1 MGKQSL
7 ADTHSLEDQPGL
19 YCTAVTK
26 VNNFTRIIMRHQ
38 LIWLSDRSHALGCQ
52 AITRYL
58 FVSGVTVLGFAGI
71 AMSPIGKGVA
81 GNVFKAYPV
90 TSRIVSGS
98 HGTRHLTVFSLFF
111 AALAVI
117 LVHLLI
123 LVEGG
128 SGRACP
134 GIANLTTIVTP
145 YAAELVSDTFG
156 DKVPVNAIVALGVT
170 FRKIGQSVC
179 DCRLHQIDNDRAKL
193 KAQVKDCECPVL
205 CILCCN
211 LFSCR
216 QESQT
221 RQVVMVIY
229 LNTAVHL
236 GFLRSCSRLGYYIKT
251 HIVKELHKSL

>member
-1 MGKQSL
+1 
-7 ADTHSLEDQPGL
+7 
-19 YCTAVTK
+19 
-26 VNNFTRIIMRHQ
+26 
-38 LIWLSDRSHALGCQ
+38 
-52 AITRYL
+52 
-58 FVSGVTVLGFAGI
+58 
-71 AMSPIGKGVA
+71 MSPVGRSVA

-90 TSRIVSGS
+90 TSRIESGS
-98 HGTRHLTVFSLFF
+98 HGTRHLTVFPLFF

-128 SGRACP
+128 AGRACP
-134 GIANLTTIVTP
+134 EIANLTTFVTP
-145 YAAELVSDTFG
+145 YAAELVSDAFG
-156 DKVPVNAIVALGVT
+156 DKVPVNAIVALSVRFT
-170 FRKIGQSVC
+170 KIGQSVC

-221 RQVVMVIY
+221 RQVVMVTY
-229 LNTAVHL
+229 LNITVHL
-236 GFLRSCSRLGYYIKT
+236 GFLRSLP
-251 HIVKELHKSL
+251 HIGIQDQFVAC